1 MATYIIGAI
10 LLGIV
15 LLAARYVIRCQKQG
29 GCVGCGGEDG
39 RGGGWHCPEQR
50 ADQVPPYHP
59 PATPLWVSP

>member
-29 GCVGCGGEDG
+29 GCVGCGGKDG
-39 RGGGWHCPEQR
+39 CGSCCHCHESSGQ
-50 ADQVPPYHP
+50 
-59 PATPLWVSP
+59 TK

>member
-39 RGGGWHCPEQR
+39 CGGCCHCHESSGQ
-50 ADQVPPYHP
+50 
-59 PATPLWVSP
+59 TK